1 MKISE
6 IIVES
11 EVLDEY
17 SDTDHRIKIILQK
30 KGYKFLGAGVDQS
43 AYIEPSTGYVLKI
56 FGTQE
61 GSKNFT
67 RDQKM
72 FFKWAKFCM
81 KHQDNPFLPRFYG
94 YESFKFKGDMYLQIR
109 TEQLFTNK
117 KLQSAVS
124 ELGGLAGLVG
134 GGVGGVTQAEEKIIL
149 AAVKTPERMELLKW
163 TLDKLYLKGLKNK
176 YSWDLHS
183 GNIMVRRDGTPVIND
198 PWVLAD

>member
-6 IIVES
+6 IIAES
-11 EVLDEY
+11 EVLDEF
-17 SDTDHRIKIILQK
+17 SDVDHRIKITLRK
-30 KGYKFLGAGVDQS
+30 KGYQFLGAGVDQE
-43 AYIEPSTGYVLKI
+43 AYLEPGTGYVLKI

-67 RDQKM
+67 KDQKM

-81 KHQDNPFLPRFYG
+81 KHQNNPFLPRFYG

-109 TEQLFTNK
+109 TEQLFTNE
-117 KLQSAVS
+117 KLQKAVS
-124 ELGGLAGLVG
+124 ELGGQTEFPSWEGR
-134 GGVGGVTQAEEKIIL
+134 VTKAEEKIIL

-163 TLDKLYLKGLKNK
+163 TLDKLYRKGQKSK

-183 GNIMVRRDGTPVIND
+183 GNIMVRKDGTPVIND
-198 PWVLAD
+198 PWVLVD

>member
-6 IIVES
+6 IIAES

-17 SDTDHRIKIILQK
+17 SDIDHRIKITLKK
-30 KGYKFLGAGVDQS
+30 KGYQFLGAGVDQE

-109 TEQLFTNK
+109 TEQLFTNL
-117 KLQSAVS
+117 KLQQAVS
-124 ELGGLAGLVG
+124 ELGAHIENLSWF
-134 GGVGGVTQAEEKIIL
+134 TEKDEKTIMK
-149 AAVKTPERMELLKW
+149 AVKTPERMELLKW
-163 TLDKLYLKGLKNK
+163 TLAKLYQKGEKSK
-176 YSWDLHS
+176 YAWDLHA
-183 GNIMVRRDGTPVIND
+183 GNIMVRKDGTPVIND
-198 PWVLAD
+198 PWVLVE

>member
-6 IIVES
+6 IILES
-11 EVLDEY
+11 EVLDEF
-17 SDTDHRIKIILQK
+17 SDVDQMIKPILMS
-30 KGYKFLGAGVDQS
+30 KGYKFLGAGVDQQ
-43 AYIEPSTGYVLKI
+43 AYLEPGTGYVLKI

-94 YESFKFKGDMYLQIR
+94 YESFKFSGDMYLQIR
-109 TEQLFTNK
+109 TEQLFTDL
-117 KLQSAVS
+117 KLQEAVS
-124 ELGGLAGLVG
+124 ELSTRTRFPKWKHRF
-134 GGVGGVTQAEEKIIL
+134 TQDEEKIVMR
-149 AAVKTPERMELLKW
+149 AVKTPERMELLKW
-163 TLDKLYLKGLKNK
+163 TLNKLYRKGSKNK

-183 GNIMVRRDGTPVIND
+183 GNIMVRKDGTPVIND